1 MLTRRSFVQAAA
13 ASVAAQAF
21 GQTQAPALRTIS
33 YNVLACIGFPNTPAN
48 RWRLNAAREQMEARM
63 AQELLLYAPDI
74 ISFSES
80 VTRPAAERLAKLLGM
95 QFAYFPPGV
104 PSYPGYPI
112 GFPGTVFTRYRI
124 VESENAPF
132 GGASADPAL
141 FTRHWGRAVID
152 TGRERIAFFSGHM
165 HPNKADIR
173 DREMTI
179 MLDVMRKAMDSG
191 VSVLFQGDL
200 NHTPDAP
207 EHKRWTDAGLIDA
220 FEIKGTGDGFTFNS
234 VEPKRRIDYIWVH
247 GPLAKR
253 LHESRVLN
261 EGAFRTNRED
271 PQSFA
276 HSDHLPIMAAF
287 DKTQS
292 AVVSLPA
299 HVTHA
304 HVEKMLIASTMPKL
318 YFP

>member
-1 MLTRRSFVQAAA
+1 
-13 ASVAAQAF
+13 
-21 GQTQAPALRTIS
+21 
-33 YNVLACIGFPNTPAN
+33 
-48 RWRLNAAREQMEARM
+48 
-63 AQELLLYAPDI
+63 
-74 ISFSES
+74 
-80 VTRPAAERLAKLLGM
+80 
-95 QFAYFPPGV
+95 
-104 PSYPGYPI
+104 
-112 GFPGTVFTRYRI
+112 
-124 VESENAPF
+124 
-132 GGASADPAL
+132 
-141 FTRHWGRAVID
+141 VID

-207 EHKRWTDAGLIDA
+207 EHKRWTDAGLLDA
-220 FEIKGTGDGFTFNS
+220 FEIKGAGDGFTFNS

-253 LHESRVLN
+253 LRESRALN

-276 HSDHLPIMAAF
+276 LLAIICRSWRHSIERR
-287 DKTQS
+287 
-292 AVVSLPA
+292 AVLVISLTRARYTMRRFREVPA
-299 HVTHA
+299 DSSEAKSH
-304 HVEKMLIASTMPKL
+304 
-318 YFP
+318 

>member
-1 MLTRRSFVQAAA
+1 MLTRRSFIQAAA
-13 ASVAAQAF
+13 ASAVAPAF
-21 GQTQAPALRTIS
+21 GEEQAPALRTIS

-48 RWRLNAAREQMEARM
+48 RWRLTAARGQMESRM
-63 AQELLLYAPDI
+63 AQELLLYKPDI
-74 ISFSES
+74 VSFCES
-80 VTRPAAERLAKLLGM
+80 VTREGAERIARLLDM

-124 VESENAPF
+124 VESENAPL
-132 GGASADPAL
+132 GGAAPDPAL

-179 MLDVMRKAMDSG
+179 MIDVMRKAMASG

-220 FEIKGTGDGFTFNS
+220 FQIKGAGDGFTFNS
-234 VEPKRRIDYIWVH
+234 IEPRRRLDYIWLH
-247 GPLAKR
+247 GPLVAR
-253 LHESRVLN
+253 LRESRVLN
-261 EGAFRTNRED
+261 EGAFRTNRDD

-276 HSDHLPIMAAF
+276 LSDHLPIMAAF
-287 DKTQS
+287 D
-292 AVVSLPA
+292 
-299 HVTHA
+299 
-304 HVEKMLIASTMPKL
+304 
-318 YFP
+318 Y